1 MKKDLVSIS
10 DLTKDEIHHL
20 FARSHQLE
28 LDIAKQG
35 RLAILNGR
43 VMTLLF
49 EKPSL
54 RTRVTFE
61 TGMVQLGGA
70 AIYLAPGDIG
80 LGKRETV
87 PDVAQNLSR
96 WVHIIVARTF
106 AHETVKGLAENA
118 SVPVVNALC
127 NLEHPCQ
134 ALADFLTILEHRR
147 KLEGAVLAW
156 VGDGNNVCHSLML
169 GAALLG
175 VHLKVI
181 TPGGYEPRAHYVELA
196 AKLAAASGA
205 RIEYFCDPVPGV
217 KDAEFVYTDVWASMG
232 DEAQAAERKKVFVP
246 YQVNAALMKCAAKGA
261 KFMHCLP
268 AHRGD
273 EVTAEVIDGPNSI
286 VLDEAENRLHI
297 QRAIVAELVE
307 RNLKQGG

>member
-1 MKKDLVSIS
+1 VKKDLVSIA
-10 DLTKDEIHHL
+10 DLTKDDIHHL
-20 FARSHQLE
+20 FARSHQLK

-35 RLAILNGR
+35 RLGILNGR
-43 VMTLLF
+43 VMTLVF

-70 AIYLAPGDIG
+70 AIYLAPSDIG
-80 LGKRETV
+80 LGTRETV

-96 WVHIIVARTF
+96 WVHVIVARTF
-106 AHETVKGLAENA
+106 AHETVKGLAEHA
-118 SVPVVNALC
+118 SIPVVNALC
-127 NLEHPCQ
+127 NQEHPCQ
-134 ALADFLTILEHRR
+134 ALADFLTILEHRGR
-147 KLEGAVLAW
+147 LEGAILAW
-156 VGDGNNVCHSLML
+156 VGDGNNVCNSLML
-169 GAALLG
+169 GSALLG
-175 VHLKVI
+175 VNLKVI
-181 TPGGYEPRAHYVELA
+181 TPAGYEPKAYFVQLA
-196 AKLAAASGA
+196 AKLARESGA
-205 RIEYFCDPVPGV
+205 RIEYFCDPKPGV

-232 DEAQAAERKKVFVP
+232 DEAQAAERKKVFAR
-246 YQVNAALMKCAAKGA
+246 YQVNAELMSSAAKGA

-297 QRAIVAELVE
+297 QRAVVAELVE
-307 RNLKQGG
+307 KNLKK

>member
-1 MKKDLVSIS
+1 VKKDLVSIA
-10 DLTKDEIHHL
+10 DLTKDDIHHL
-20 FARSHQLE
+20 FGRSKQLKS
-28 LDIAKQG
+28 DIASMG
-35 RLAILNGR
+35 RLGVLNGR

-70 AIYLAPGDIG
+70 AIYLAPSDIG
-80 LGKRETV
+80 LGTRETV
-87 PDVAQNLSR
+87 PDVARNLSR
-96 WVHIIVARTF
+96 WVHVIVARTF
-106 AHETVKGLAENA
+106 AHETVKRLAEHA
-118 SVPVVNALC
+118 SIPVVNALC

-134 ALADFLTILEHRR
+134 ALADFLTILEHRG
-147 KLEGAVLAW
+147 KLEGATLAW

-169 GAALLG
+169 GSALLG
-175 VHLKVI
+175 VNLKVI
-181 TPGGYEPRAHYVELA
+181 TPAGYEPKADFVQLA
-196 AKLAAASGA
+196 AKLARGSGA
-205 RIEYFCDPVPGV
+205 RVEYFCDPKQGV

-232 DEAQAAERKKVFVP
+232 DEAQAAERKRVFAR
-246 YQVNAALMKCAAKGA
+246 YQVNAELMRCAAKGA

-297 QRAIVAELVE
+297 QRAVVAELVE
-307 RNLKQGG
+307 KNLRN